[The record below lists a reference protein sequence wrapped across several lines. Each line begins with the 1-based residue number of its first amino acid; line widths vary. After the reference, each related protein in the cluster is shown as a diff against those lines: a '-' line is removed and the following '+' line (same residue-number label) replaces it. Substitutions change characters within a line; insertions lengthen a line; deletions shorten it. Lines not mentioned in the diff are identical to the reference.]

1 MSLYNTTGTRP
12 KKRPS
17 LITDSGHKN
26 SANSQSKL
34 GYELTAA
41 ISFKIIVV
49 TLIMLVVLP
58 FTFLRVTDHGYI
70 NYTRWLHQTL
80 ARDAQ
85 FTSTTQMTP
94 IVNQYL
100 NNMRMQ
106 PVVFGIA
113 MPMPSTYYLVQFK
126 VYTNIYIHIAISVY
140 IYNSICVLNNVYV
153 YMHKKY
159 TLLVYRFISLPSRY
173 LPPYFTRILYYRQL
187 HIHHNT
193 SSTSPPI

>member
-1 MSLYNTTGTRP
+1 MSLHNNTGTRP
-12 KKRPS
+12 KKASS

-58 FTFLRVTDHGYI
+58 FTFLRVTDHGYM

-80 ARDAQ
+80 ARDTQ

-94 IVNQYL
+94 IIDQYL

-126 VYTNIYIHIAISVY
+126 VYSVY
-140 IYNSICVLNNVYV
+140 IYSSHVYNSMYV
-153 YMHKKY
+153 YTHLY
-159 TLLVYRFISLPSRY
+159 CIFFTYIYQHIPLHTPYLLPC
-173 LPPYFTRILYYRQL
+173 FTPILYYRQL
-187 HIHHNT
+187 HIPHNT
-193 SSTSPPI
+193 SSTSPPIWPG

>member
-1 MSLYNTTGTRP
+1 MTILSYNVYTLIIRTKWLESQEELAIRPKRTSVRGRSSNGSLAESSHWLAPNMSLHNTTGTRP

-80 ARDAQ
+80 ARDTQ

-94 IVNQYL
+94 IINQYL

-113 MPMPSTYYLVQFK
+113 MPIPSTYYLVQFK
-126 VYTNIYIHIAISVY
+126 VFSVY
-140 IYNSICVLNNVYV
+140 I
-153 YMHKKY
+153 
-159 TLLVYRFISLPSRY
+159 
-173 LPPYFTRILYYRQL
+173 
-187 HIHHNT
+187 
-193 SSTSPPI
+193 